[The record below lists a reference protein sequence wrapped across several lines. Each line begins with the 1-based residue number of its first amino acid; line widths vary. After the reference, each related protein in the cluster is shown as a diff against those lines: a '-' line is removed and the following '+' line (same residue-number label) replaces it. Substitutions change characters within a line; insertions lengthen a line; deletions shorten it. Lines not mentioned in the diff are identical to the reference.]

1 MFLLCKQFYAGKV
14 LKGIIIHLQM
24 IAPALSEAA
33 VVEESTVDP
42 VNQQFVTYTRNF
54 TAKKYLLVEERCTYT
69 ASPENSNW

>member
-1 MFLLCKQFYAGKV
+1 
-14 LKGIIIHLQM
+14 M